1 MCTAVCFVLKILHCR
16 RWVTEAVTKTQR
28 TQSGYQRCEHDSSR
42 SFSRWPVRNK
52 SSICLNHR
60 VIIVKISSRT
70 WSWSCCYICVNHSE
84 STWKERVDLV
94 TLRQLRKYWV
104 AAPSQ
109 PPSFLWKP
117 RGLWVRFNVAGTP
130 GGAIYSIPL
139 IWPIRANLLKLEGW
153 PWPWQR
159 LVSPLAL
166 LCTEIKH
173 FQIGFVSLVV

>member
-84 STWKERVDLV
+84 STWKERVDLLV

-117 RGLWVRFNVAGTP
+117 RGLWVRFNVELTGRLTLTLAEACESVGFTLHRNQTLSERVCRP
-130 GGAIYSIPL
+130 CGL
-139 IWPIRANLLKLEGW
+139 KIRNAAENL
-153 PWPWQR
+153 
-159 LVSPLAL
+159 
-166 LCTEIKH
+166 
-173 FQIGFVSLVV
+173 

>member
-1 MCTAVCFVLKILHCR
+1 MCTVVCFVLKILHCR
-16 RWVTEAVTKTQR
+16 RWVTEAVTKTQG
-28 TQSGYQRCEHDSSR
+28 TQCGYQRCEHDSSR
-42 SFSRWPVRNK
+42 PFSRWPVRNK

-117 RGLWVRFNVAGTP
+117 RGLWVSYTFRFPWSDQSGRTFSNWKADLDLGRGLWVRWIYFALKSNTFRAG
-130 GGAIYSIPL
+130 L
-139 IWPIRANLLKLEGW
+139 
-153 PWPWQR
+153 
-159 LVSPLAL
+159 
-166 LCTEIKH
+166 
-173 FQIGFVSLVV
+173 